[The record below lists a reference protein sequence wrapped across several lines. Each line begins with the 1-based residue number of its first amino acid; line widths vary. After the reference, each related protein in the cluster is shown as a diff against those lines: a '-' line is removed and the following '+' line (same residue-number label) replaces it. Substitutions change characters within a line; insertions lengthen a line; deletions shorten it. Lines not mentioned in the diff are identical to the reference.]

1 MVFGLGN
8 LYSLKCWSP
17 LAALRT
23 RAIQWAH
30 ATGVLSLEAEAPLRS
45 LKASILREGCPRFV
59 PSLPGRFLLKFESAG
74 TQAACCL
81 PSNDNAAEPVLS
93 ASIFGTRS
101 PVKSMP
107 APSPDE
113 VRNECSG

>member
-1 MVFGLGN
+1 MVFVISN
-8 LYSLKCWSP
+8 LYSPKCWSL

-30 ATGVLSLEAEAPLRS
+30 ATGLLSFEAEAPLRS
-45 LKASILREGCPRFV
+45 LKASIHREDCPRFV
-59 PSLPGRFLLKFESAG
+59 RNLPGRFFLKLESAG

-81 PSNDNAAEPVLS
+81 PSNDNAAVPSLS
-93 ASIFGTRS
+93 ASVFGTRS

-113 VRNECSG
+113 V